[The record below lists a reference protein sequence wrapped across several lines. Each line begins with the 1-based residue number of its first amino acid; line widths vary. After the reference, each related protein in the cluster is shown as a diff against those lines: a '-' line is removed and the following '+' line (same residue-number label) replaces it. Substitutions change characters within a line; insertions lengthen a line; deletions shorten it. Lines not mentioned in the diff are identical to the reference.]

1 MREQWEHGNTKELFL
16 IQLLPE
22 ITEHVS
28 RVVSENLNIKKLTVV
43 DSGNG
48 NGVPL
53 LMKGLTGSVVSKIE
67 EIKNSTGLDIP
78 DLLKGKGNGTHQI
91 EDTP

>member
-28 RVVSENLNIKKLTVV
+28 HVVSENLNIEKLTVV

-48 NGVPL
+48 NG
-53 LMKGLTGSVVSKIE
+53 
-67 EIKNSTGLDIP
+67 
-78 DLLKGKGNGTHQI
+78 THQI